1 MKIQGIQK
9 ERYRKEI
16 LASGMENN
24 LNSIYLVT
32 ENLINALTVHGPY
45 EAHMVAEHESG
56 NRMWLL
62 SKIIF
67 HIRFDKETDRN
78 EEKDMN

>member
-1 MKIQGIQK
+1 M
-9 ERYRKEI
+9 
-16 LASGMENN
+16 
-24 LNSIYLVT
+24 
-32 ENLINALTVHGPY
+32 HGPY

-67 HIRFDKETDRN
+67 HIRFDKDTDRN
-78 EEKDMN
+78 EEKYMN

>member
-32 ENLINALTVHGPY
+32 ENLINALLTVHGPY
-45 EAHMVAEHESG
+45 EAHMVAEHE
-56 NRMWLL
+56 
-62 SKIIF
+62 
-67 HIRFDKETDRN
+67 IRTECDYYLKLYFT
-78 EEKDMN
+78 

>member
-32 ENLINALTVHGPY
+32 ENLINALTVRGPY